1 MLKIRLSEVSDLQA
15 LCFAMLPA
23 LNCPVCDSEPVLTVL
38 VAGGKYSTR
47 LSKGFCCPS
56 SLMGAFRVSWLLVII
71 IVVARMRLPCI
82 RAGTFMSWCNFGIDF
97 VLVTDIF
104 QMFLEVVR
112 IL

>member
-15 LCFAMLPA
+15 LMCFAMLPA

-56 SLMGAFRVSWLLVII
+56 SLMGAFPVSWLLV

-82 RAGTFMSWCNFGIDF
+82 RACTCMSWCNFGIDF

-104 QMFLEVVR
+104 QMFLEVV
-112 IL
+112 